1 MTKFINNDNGNSV
14 NLQESF
20 LSAQILKKR
29 KFKRVLLYLAVT
41 LICICILAPYTWLII
56 SSLSYRVDLTAI
68 PLHWIPKK
76 INLENYQ
83 EIFFSST
90 GTSSPNSDLR
100 YGFLNSLIIAGSS
113 TLICLFAGTLA
124 AYAFTRLNFKG
135 KKPLY
140 LLILITQFLPLSVLI
155 IPLYVIMKDVGLL
168 NTRLALILAD
178 CSFILPIMIWLMRSF
193 FMSVPKDLEEV
204 ARIDGC
210 SRLGTIFRIIIP
222 LSTPGLTACGIFA
235 FIIAWNEFFTAFI
248 LSSTLNSKTI
258 SVLLSEFSSKVGID
272 YVAMASA
279 GVIASLPPVIMALV
293 FQRYIVQGLT
303 GGAVK
308 G

>member
-1 MTKFINNDNGNSV
+1 MTNLKNVDNDRQG
-14 NLQESF
+14 
-20 LSAQILKKR
+20 ILKKLMLSQWP
-29 KFKRVLLYLAVT
+29 KKGKWKRVLLYLTVF
-41 LICICILAPYTWLII
+41 LICLCILAPYTWLII
-56 SSLSYRVDLTAI
+56 SSISYRVDLTAI
-68 PLHWIPKK
+68 PLHWIPQK
-76 INLENYQ
+76 INVENYQ
-83 EIFFSST
+83 QIFLST
-90 GTSSPNSDLR
+90 ADSSSPNRDLR

-113 TLICLFAGTLA
+113 TLICLFAGTFA

-140 LLILITQFLPLSVLI
+140 LLILITQFLPLAVLI
-155 IPLYVIMKDVGLL
+155 IPLYIIMKNLGLL
-168 NTRLALILAD
+168 NTRLALILAN
-178 CSFILPIMIWLMRSF
+178 CSFILPLMVWLMRSYF
-193 FMSVPKDLEEV
+193 VSVPKDLEEV

-210 SRLGTIFRIIIP
+210 SRFGTIFRIIIP
-222 LSTPGLTACGIFA
+222 LSTPGLAACGIFA

-279 GVIASLPPVIMALV
+279 GVIASLPPVVMALV
-293 FQRYIVQGLT
+293 FQKYIVQGLT